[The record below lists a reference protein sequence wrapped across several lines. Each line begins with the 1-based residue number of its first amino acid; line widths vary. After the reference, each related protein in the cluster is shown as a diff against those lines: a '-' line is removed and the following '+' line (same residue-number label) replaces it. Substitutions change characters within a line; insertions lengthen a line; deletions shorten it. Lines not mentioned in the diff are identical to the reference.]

1 MNHTFQQWKKIDGL
15 IKIQGDFALVDRMAL
30 RESYRGGNLKRWQVI
45 DESQEWYRTF
55 KSLQAA
61 VQCLEDNKGDSNPN
75 LRRVG

>member
-15 IKIQGDFALVDRMAL
+15 VKIQGPLALVDRMAL
-30 RESYRGGNLKRWQVI
+30 RENYRGGNLQRWQVI
-45 DESQEWYRTF
+45 DESQNWYKTF

-61 VQCLEDNKGDSNPN
+61 LQCLEDNQGDSSPN